1 MSRTTKLVL
10 ASVLYMAMMYA
21 LYRIGL
27 WAYEYVGA
35 WIAVIGFAIFF
46 PIGLYIDHRDRQRLG

>member
-1 MSRTTKLVL
+1 MSRTTKLIL
-10 ASVLYMAMMYA
+10 AGILYAAMMYA

-35 WIAVIGFAIFF
+35 WIAVIGFAIGF
-46 PIGLYIDHRDRQRLG
+46 PIALYVEHRDRQRLG